1 MQLRVYTSLAIFAAT
16 AMAASATTSAA
27 AASTSAVDLTL
38 GVPQCGIACIQSAV
52 GASGCSP
59 TDAVCLCTT
68 GAKAFQAAG
77 TTCLL
82 QNSDCSATDLQTI
95 TTIAKQR
102 CATVLSA
109 AGIDPS
115 AAALGASSASVSG
128 SATKAAKSATATGG
142 AMQFGASIMAVGAGA
157 LAFIL

>member
-1 MQLRVYTSLAIFAAT
+1 VYVLSLHHQDFSRKHQT
-16 AMAASATTSAA
+16 NK
-27 AASTSAVDLTL
+27 L
-38 GVPQCGIACIQSAV
+38 PQIACIQSAV

-115 AAALGASSASVSG
+115 AAALGAASASVSG